1 MINKLCTPAFIYLV
15 FSLTQIVI
23 DTFKKEYDKA
33 SMKFIIMII
42 FTILLNILCEK
53 GMTPISWLI
62 VFIPFILM
70 TLIITILLYV
80 LKANYFKKNKTN
92 VTNHNNANIPNNDI
106 TTLINN

>member
-1 MINKLCTPAFIYLV
+1 MINSICSPALLYLI
-15 FSLTQIVI
+15 FSITQIII
-23 DTFKKEYDKA
+23 DLFQEAYKKA

-42 FTILLNILCEK
+42 FTLMLNILCKK

-80 LKANYFKKNKTN
+80 FKVDYHKKEKK
-92 VTNHNNANIPNNDI
+92 
-106 TTLINN
+106 

>member
-1 MINKLCTPAFIYLV
+1 
-15 FSLTQIVI
+15 
-23 DTFKKEYDKA
+23 
-33 SMKFIIMII
+33 MII

-80 LKANYFKKNKTN
+80 LKVNYFNKNDKTSDN
-92 VTNHNNANIPNNDI
+92 
-106 TTLINN
+106 TTLINNV